1 MEREGE
7 REEARERGERGRES
21 DKERQRDGV
30 IERESETRDGDRD
43 CESGGKRERENER
56 AGEQD
61 REKERDIEYAWTL
74 SAVGQKHC
82 SSSQRSK
89 QTAGNQTAPS

>member
-1 MEREGE
+1 MRQETETETVRVG
-7 REEARERGERGRES
+7 AR
-21 DKERQRDGV
+21 
-30 IERESETRDGDRD
+30 
-43 CESGGKRERENER
+43 KRERENER